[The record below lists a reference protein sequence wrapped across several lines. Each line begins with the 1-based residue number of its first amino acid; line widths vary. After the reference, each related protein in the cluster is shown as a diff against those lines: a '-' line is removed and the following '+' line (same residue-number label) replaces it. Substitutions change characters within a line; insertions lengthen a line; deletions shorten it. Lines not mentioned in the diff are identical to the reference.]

1 MLFLK
6 DGDAYVSTQLQVGDR
21 IRVRPA
27 QGRFCLW
34 RPMPHRFIPDRIPI
48 GRVRRATRIWVK
60 TNDQGMTQ
68 WLDLPRGKG
77 DALER
82 IAQVLGRDVVHVST
96 IRWAEEEPAFA
107 VDQRYDFVAYRRA
120 T

>member
-6 DGDAYVSTQLQVGDR
+6 ENGAYTATRLLVGDR

-34 RPMPHRFIPDRIPI
+34 RPMPHRFIPERIPI
-48 GRVRRATRIWVK
+48 GRVRRATRIWVAK
-60 TNDQGMTQ
+60 TGGEMVQ
-68 WLDLPRGKG
+68 WLDLPPGKG
-77 DALER
+77 DVLER
-82 IAQVLGRDVVHVST
+82 IAQVLGRDIVHTSS

-107 VDQRYDFVAYRRA
+107 VDQRYDFVAYRRVI
-120 T
+120 